1 MTLPRLRP
9 VLDIFPSPSPEHP
22 GIVIRDP
29 YHYSD
34 AILIIPSV
42 WMLALGCL
50 DGQQTERDI
59 QALLLR
65 RIGQIVPS
73 EAIHQFVE
81 TLQSNGF
88 LESEEF
94 FTLREQ
100 CHAEFRDAPVRQA
113 VHAGQ
118 AYPEDAAG
126 VRATMERYFAG
137 GGSDGFGAPLSGGL
151 TGIAAPHVSPEGGW
165 QSYAAAYRRLT
176 PDLADRTF
184 VLLGTSHYGQPEK
197 FGVTRKP
204 YETPLGA
211 ASVDTGL
218 LDKLVQR
225 APAAILEEDYCH
237 AIEHSIEFQVLFLQ
251 YAMGRPIQVLP
262 ILCGPFADS
271 LNTRRPP
278 ESQDEVRAFFDAL
291 GEMAAEHGSKLFWV
305 LGIDMAHIG
314 ARYGDD
320 FEAVADNGPMQ
331 EVAARDQ
338 GRLRHVC
345 DGDAAG
351 FLDLVTP
358 NGDDL
363 KWCGYSP
370 LYTFL
375 RAMPGA
381 RGRVLRY
388 EQWNIDPQSVVTFAG
403 LEFGS
408 TDSRK

>member
-9 VLDIFPSPSPEHP
+9 GLDIFPSPSPEHP

-29 YHYSD
+29 FHYSD
-34 AILIIPSV
+34 AILVVPPAWV
-42 WMLALGCL
+42 LALGCL
-50 DGQQTERDI
+50 DGQQSERDI
-59 QALLLR
+59 QALLMK

-73 EAIHQFVE
+73 EAVQHFVE

-88 LESEEF
+88 LESPEF
-94 FTLREQ
+94 FELREQ
-100 CHAEFRDAPVRQA
+100 RHAEFRDAPVRRA
-113 VHAGQ
+113 AHAGQ
-118 AYPEDAAG
+118 AYPDDADG
-126 VRATMERYFAG
+126 VTETMQRYFAG
-137 GGSDGFGAPLSGGL
+137 RSDESLPGPLV
-151 TGIAAPHVSPEGGW
+151 GIAAPHVSPEGGW

-184 VLLGTSHYGQPEK
+184 VLLGTSHYGTPER

-211 ASVDTGL
+211 ANVNTPL
-218 LDKLVQR
+218 LDKLIAR
-225 APAAILEEDYCH
+225 APAAVVEEDYCH

-251 YAMGRPIQVLP
+251 YVMGRPIQVLP
-262 ILCGPFADS
+262 ILCGPFFDS
-271 LNTRRPP
+271 LNTRRAP

-291 GEMAAEHGSKLFWV
+291 GEMAAEHGQKLFWV
-305 LGIDMAHIG
+305 LGIDMAHVG

-320 FEAVADNGPMQ
+320 LEVVADTGPMQ

-338 GRLRHVC
+338 GRLKRVC
-345 DGDAAG
+345 AGDADG

-370 LYTFL
+370 LYTFM
-375 RAMPGA
+375 RAMPAA

-388 EQWNIDPQSVVTFAG
+388 EQWNIDPQSVVSFAG
-403 LEFGS
+403 IEFA
-408 TDSRK
+408 TV